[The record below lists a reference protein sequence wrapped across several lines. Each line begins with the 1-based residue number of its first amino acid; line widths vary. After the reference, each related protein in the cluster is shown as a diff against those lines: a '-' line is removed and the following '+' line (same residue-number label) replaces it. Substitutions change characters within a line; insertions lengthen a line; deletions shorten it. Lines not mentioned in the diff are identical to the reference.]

1 MSLIYQKI
9 ANFLIIKKLKFL
21 NKIFFNIFKFF
32 VKKKIILDF
41 IDFKFYV
48 YPNKK
53 DLSIWMLR
61 YLKIWDETKIKLILD
76 KIKKNEFIF
85 IDVGC
90 NYGAYSIPIAKK
102 HKNLLVYSFDPS
114 ENALKKLKENILL
127 NNIQNINFYKVG
139 IGEKNKKVYFDDNLS
154 NFKNS
159 GSYQI
164 IKDKV
169 GKEISVDSIDNLII
183 KKIILPKKNIFI
195 KLDIEGYEFF
205 ALQGMVETFKS
216 YKVIIFFEFSKK
228 IFENHYNFEIDF
240 KKFIDQHYLKI
251 FDKNMN
257 RIQIDYLFKNIK
269 TIPKEWDVLDDFII
283 SN

>member
-9 ANFLIIKKLKFL
+9 ANFLIKKKVKFL

-32 VKKKIILDF
+32 VKKSIILDF

-61 YLKIWDETKIKLILD
+61 YLKIWDEPKIKLILD
-76 KIKKNEFIF
+76 KIKENEFIF

-164 IKDKV
+164 VKNKV

-205 ALQGMVETFKS
+205 ALQGMVETFKN
-216 YKVIIFFEFSKK
+216 YKIIIFFEFSKK
-228 IFENHYNFEIDF
+228 IFENHYSFEIDF

-257 RIQIDYLFKNIK
+257 RIEIDYLFKNIK
-269 TIPKEWDVLDDFII
+269 KIPKEWDVLDDFII